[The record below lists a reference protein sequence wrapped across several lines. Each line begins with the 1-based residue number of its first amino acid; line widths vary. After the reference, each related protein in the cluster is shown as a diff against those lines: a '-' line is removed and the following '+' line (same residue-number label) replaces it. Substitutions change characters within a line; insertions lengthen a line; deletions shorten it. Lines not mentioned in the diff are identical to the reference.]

1 MSKGEVTKKS
11 GGIGAGIF
19 LLLIGI
25 GILWYNEGRT
35 VKNQSTINEARK
47 NYIQVKSDII
57 SEKNEG
63 KLVATKGKL
72 DLNEAGEL
80 VDSKF
85 GISAK
90 AAKMVR
96 TVEMYQWKEE
106 CETDDNDKKNCSYE
120 KSWESTIID
129 SSEFEEGNHDNP
141 GNMPYDTEVFLA
153 SNIRMGAYL
162 LPDELVRQLSCDK
175 KKSNSDLVNQYNNSV
190 ESIKVDGNYLTDV
203 KDNSPEIGDIRISY
217 QFIDSGSVSVLAVQT
232 DDTFEAYTSKS
243 GKDVYKI
250 LKGNYTGA
258 QILEKMTKSNKS
270 WKWILRFVGILLVI
284 SAFSSMFSFITN
296 LTEKIPILGNIV
308 GGATGLISAILG
320 ICVSFIVIAIAW
332 FRFRPLLSIV
342 LIVIVV
348 ALVVCL
354 KMKVFDKVMKKK

>member
-1 MSKGEVTKKS
+1 MSKVKVTKKS
-11 GGIGAGIF
+11 GGIGAGF
-19 LLLIGI
+19 LLLLIGI

-47 NYIQVKSDII
+47 NYIQVKSDTIN
-57 SEKNEG
+57 EKNEG

-72 DLNEAGEL
+72 DLNEASEL

-141 GNMPYDTEVFLA
+141 SNMPYDTEVFLA
-153 SNIRMGAYL
+153 SNVRMGAYL

-175 KKSNSDLVNQYNNSV
+175 KKNNGDLVSQYNNSV

-203 KDNSPEIGDIRISY
+203 KDNSPEIGNIRISY
-217 QFIDSGSVSVLAVQT
+217 QYIDSGSVSVLAVQT
-232 DDTFEAYTSKS
+232 DDTFEAYTSKN

-258 QILEKMTKSNKS
+258 QILEKMTKSNKT

-296 LTEKIPILGNIV
+296 LTDRIPVLGNIV
-308 GGATGLISAILG
+308 GGATSIVSTILG
-320 ICVSFIVIAIAW
+320 LSLSLIIIAIAW
-332 FRFRPLLSIV
+332 FRYRPILSIG
-342 LIVIVV
+342 LIVVV
-348 ALVVCL
+348 IALVVL
-354 KMKVFDKVMKKK
+354 LRLYSKNKKANK

>member
-11 GGIGAGIF
+11 GGIGAGF
-19 LLLIGI
+19 LLLLIGI

-72 DLNEAGEL
+72 DLKEAGEL

-141 GNMPYDTEVFLA
+141 DNMPYDTEVFLA
-153 SNIRMGAYL
+153 SNVRMGAYL

-175 KKSNSDLVNQYNNSV
+175 KKSNSDLVSQYNNSV

-203 KDNSPEIGDIRISY
+203 KDNSPEVGNIRISY

-243 GKDVYKI
+243 GSDVYKI
-250 LKGNYTGA
+250 LRGNYTGA
-258 QILEKMTKSNKS
+258 QILEKMTKSNKT
-270 WKWILRFVGILLVI
+270 WKWILRFVGILFVI

-296 LTEKIPILGNIV
+296 LTNRIPIIGNIV
-308 GGATGLISAILG
+308 GGATSIISIILG
-320 ICVSFIVIAIAW
+320 LSLSLIIIAIAW
-332 FRFRPLLSIV
+332 FRYRPILSIILLV
-342 LIVIVV
+342 VVIV
-348 ALVVCL
+348 LVVLL
-354 KMKVFDKVMKKK
+354 KFYSKNKEQK

>member
-57 SEKNEG
+57 SEKNEE

-85 GISAK
+85 GIIVK

-141 GNMPYDTEVFLA
+141 DNMPYDTEVFLA
-153 SNIRMGAYL
+153 SNVRMGAYL
-162 LPDELVRQLSCDK
+162 LPDELVKQLSCDRK
-175 KKSNSDLVNQYNNSV
+175 KNNSDLVNQYNNSV

-217 QFIDSGSVSVLAVQT
+217 QFIDSGSVSVMAVQT
-232 DDTFEAYTSKS
+232 GDTFEAYTSKS

-258 QILEKMTKSNKS
+258 QILEKMTKSNKT
-270 WKWILRFVGILLVI
+270 WKWILRFVGILLTI

-296 LTEKIPILGNIV
+296 LTDKIPVIGNII
-308 GGATGLISAILG
+308 GGATSIVSTILG
-320 ICVSFIVIAIAW
+320 LSLSLIIIAVAW
-332 FRFRPLLSIV
+332 FRYRPILSIILLV
-342 LIVIVV
+342 VVI
-348 ALVVCL
+348 ALVVLL
-354 KMKVFDKVMKKK
+354 KFYSKNKSLNK